1 MTLDEFTVIYI
12 IGIALFLILIF
23 LMRFT
28 DSITGKRIDDLRD
41 EMYSRARQ
49 TNVEINKLRREMD
62 ALRYKSD
69 ARYGQRN
76 ARVDKL

>member
-1 MTLDEFTVIYI
+1 MALDEFTMLSI
-12 IGIALFLILIF
+12 IAVAIFLILLF
-23 LMRFT
+23 LMRAT
-28 DSITGKRIDDLRD
+28 DSVTSKIIDNLRD
-41 EMYSRARQ
+41 EMNAHARQ

-69 ARYGQRN
+69 ARYDQRN